1 MTQRFDATSDELS
14 LFLAETAEQL
24 AEVERCLIR
33 LEEGAEPTELVAEL
47 FRNAHSLKGSAAAIG
62 HHRMASLA
70 HALESAMERHRTGG
84 APVTADHTDAYLAVV
99 DALSRLSEEV
109 ASGEES
115 GVDPDRYLQLLAS
128 TGQGAAAPP
137 GAHAG
142 AHAPEPSP
150 GPAGASR
157 SVDGLVELTVSFQPD
172 EPMAAVRA
180 IQLLLRA
187 AEIGSVV
194 ASRPSMA
201 DLERDRF
208 SGHVALTLRSDLPSE
223 EIADALRAVPGVAD
237 IALADRRD
245 TAAAEPAPDASAD
258 EPAARRAESAE
269 ERAAA
274 KDVQTVRIDVARLDA
289 LMALVGELVIDRTRI
304 AQIAARLEAR
314 YGGDGAVEELGV
326 AATHLERISADLQ
339 AEVMKSRLLPVD
351 TVFSRFP
358 RLVRD
363 VARRLGKEVHLEITG
378 RETELDRSVIEEVAD
393 PLVHL
398 IRNAIDHGVE
408 APEAREAAGKPRAG
422 SIRLS
427 ARHEEGHIVVEL
439 EDDGKG
445 IDPQAVGAAALSR
458 GLLGEETLARMSD
471 QEKIDLIFLPGFSL
485 AQGVTD
491 LSGRG
496 VGMDV
501 VRSNVQRLKGS
512 VAIRSTRGKGT
523 CITVKLPLTLAIL
536 RALLVGV
543 AGQRFAIPLTAVVET
558 LRLRDVHL
566 RRMGGADVVRV
577 RGDVLP
583 ILRLQEALRLRVGPR
598 PEAGVGPRPE
608 AGADGKDDRA
618 FVVAVQ
624 TGSRQFGLIVDDLIG
639 EQEIVVK
646 PIGSLAGDI
655 VGISGA
661 TILGDG
667 RVAPILDV
675 NTLIQDATHGA
686 AAPRE
691 RTAPTP
697 PAELAPVPAGY
708 PAAGSGTRP
717 TDGWGYPAPGTPCPE
732 PAALGTFPLS
742 EHSP

>member
-1 MTQRFDATSDELS
+1 VPQRFNATSNELS

-24 AEVERCLIR
+24 AVVERCLIQ
-33 LEEGAEPTELVAEL
+33 LEEGAAPAEPVAEL

-84 APVTADHTDAYLAVV
+84 VPVRADHTDAYLSVV

-115 GVDPDRYLQLLAS
+115 GVDPDHYLGLLAS
-128 TGQGAAAPP
+128 TDQVPVAAPP
-137 GAHAG
+137 AD
-142 AHAPEPSP
+142 APEPAFEAAE
-150 GPAGASR
+150 PAFSDQGAVQLR
-157 SVDGLVELTVSFQPD
+157 VSFQPD

-187 AEIGSVV
+187 GEIATVV
-194 ASRPSMA
+194 ASDPSMA
-201 DLERDRF
+201 DLEQGTF
-208 SGHVALTLRSDLPSE
+208 SGDVALTLRSDLPSDVL
-223 EIADALRAVPGVAD
+223 AAALRVVPGVAD
-237 IALADRRD
+237 IAWLGGR
-245 TAAAEPAPDASAD
+245 AAATAEPSPLAPAD
-258 EPAARRAESAE
+258 ETVVRRSEAAPTSATAEGAE

-274 KDVQTVRIDVARLDA
+274 RGVQTVRIDVARLDA

-304 AQIAARLEAR
+304 AQISARLEAR
-314 YGGDGAVEELGV
+314 YGGDGAVEELAA

-363 VARRLGKEVHLEITG
+363 VARRLGKELHLEIAG

-398 IRNAIDHGVE
+398 IRNAIDHGIE
-408 APEAREAAGKPRAG
+408 TPEAREAAGKPRAG

-427 ARHEEGHIVVEL
+427 ARHEESYILIEL
-439 EDDGKG
+439 DDDGKG
-445 IDPQAVGAAALSR
+445 IDPQAVASAALAR
-458 GLLGEETLARMSD
+458 GLVGEETLARMSD
-471 QEKIDLIFLPGFSL
+471 QEKIDLIFAPGFSL

-512 VAIRSTRGKGT
+512 VAIRSIRGRGT
-523 CITVKLPLTLAIL
+523 CVTVKLPLTLAIL
-536 RALLVGV
+536 RALLIGV

-558 LRLRDVHL
+558 MRLRDVALH
-566 RRMGGADVVRV
+566 RMGGADVVRV
-577 RGDVLP
+577 RGDVVPLV
-583 ILRLQEALRLRVGPR
+583 RLQEALRLTPAGSGHRAESVWSGPQ
-598 PEAGVGPRPE
+598 PS
-608 AGADGKDDRA
+608 AGADRRESRGYIVSVK
-618 FVVAVQ
+618 
-624 TGSRQFGLIVDDLIG
+624 TGSRPFGLIVDELIG

-646 PIGSLAGDI
+646 PIGSLAGDV

-675 NTLIQDATHGA
+675 NTLVQDATRGA
-686 AAPRE
+686 AAPQ
-691 RTAPTP
+691 
-697 PAELAPVPAGY
+697 GY
-708 PAAGSGTRP
+708 PESAAV
-717 TDGWGYPAPGTPCPE
+717 
-732 PAALGTFPLS
+732 
-742 EHSP
+742 

>member
-1 MTQRFDATSDELS
+1 MTARFNATSNELS

-24 AEVERCLIR
+24 AEVERCLIQ
-33 LEEGAEPTELVAEL
+33 LEEGADPTELVAEL

-84 APVTADHTDAYLAVV
+84 APVTAEHTDVYLSVV

-109 ASGEES
+109 TSGEASSVELDDY
-115 GVDPDRYLQLLAS
+115 VRLLAS
-128 TGQGAAAPP
+128 TGQGAAAPSQT
-137 GAHAG
+137 AVA
-142 AHAPEPSP
+142 AAPSQ
-150 GPAGASR
+150 PAVVATPTQPA
-157 SVDGLVELTVSFQPD
+157 DGTAVELAVSFRPD
-172 EPMAAVRA
+172 EPMAVVRA
-180 IQLLLRA
+180 IQLLLHA
-187 AEIGSVV
+187 SELGTVV
-194 ASRPSMA
+194 AAQPSMA
-201 DLERDRF
+201 DLEQDRF
-208 SGHVALTLRSDLPSE
+208 SGELRLTMHSE
-223 EIADALRAVPGVAD
+223 LDQDALVEGLCAVPGVAAV
-237 IALADRRD
+237 ALAELAAQPAED
-245 TAAAEPAPDASAD
+245 AAAVKSAPPVAAAAPA
-258 EPAARRAESAE
+258 EGAE

-274 KDVQTVRIDVARLDA
+274 KGVQTVRIDVARLDA

-314 YGGDGAVEELGV
+314 YGGDGAVEELST
-326 AATHLERISADLQ
+326 AATHLERISSDLQ

-363 VARRLGKEVHLEITG
+363 VARRLGKDVHLEITG
-378 RETELDRSVIEEVAD
+378 RETELDRSVIEEVSD

-398 IRNAIDHGVE
+398 IRNAIDHGIE
-408 APEAREAAGKPRAG
+408 APEAREAAGKPRTG

-427 ARHEEGHIVVEL
+427 ARHEESHIVVEL

-445 IDPQAVGAAALSR
+445 IDPQSVAAAALAR
-458 GLLGEETLARMSD
+458 GLVGEESLARMSD

-512 VAIRSTRGKGT
+512 VAIRSVRGKGT
-523 CITVKLPLTLAIL
+523 CMTVKLPLTLAIL

-558 LRLRDVHL
+558 LRLRDIAL
-566 RRMGGADVVRV
+566 RRMSGADVVRV

-583 ILRLQEALRLRVGPR
+583 VVRLQEALRLG
-598 PEAGVGPRPE
+598 
-608 AGADGKDDRA
+608 AGAHAEDGPPDGQPSIGRNERGY
-618 FVVAVQ
+618 VVAVQ
-624 TGSRQFGLIVDDLIG
+624 TGSRQFGLIVDELIG

-646 PIGSLAGDI
+646 PIGSLAGDV

-675 NTLIQDATHGA
+675 NALIQDATRGA
-686 AAPRE
+686 E
-691 RTAPTP
+691 R
-697 PAELAPVPAGY
+697 
-708 PAAGSGTRP
+708 
-717 TDGWGYPAPGTPCPE
+717 E
-732 PAALGTFPLS
+732 PAAV
-742 EHSP
+742 

>member
-1 MTQRFDATSDELS
+1 MPQRFNATSNELS
-14 LFLAETAEQL
+14 LYLAETAEQL
-24 AEVERCLIR
+24 AVVERCLIQ
-33 LEEGAEPTELVAEL
+33 LEEGAEPAEPVAEL

-84 APVTADHTDAYLAVV
+84 VPVRADHTDAYLSVV

-115 GVDPDRYLQLLAS
+115 GVDPDHYLGLLAS
-128 TGQGAAAPP
+128 TDQVPVAAPP
-137 GAHAG
+137 AD
-142 AHAPEPSP
+142 APEPAVEAAE
-150 GPAGASR
+150 PAFSDQGAVQLR
-157 SVDGLVELTVSFQPD
+157 VSFQPD
-172 EPMAAVRA
+172 EPMAVVRA

-187 AEIGSVV
+187 GELATVV
-194 ASRPSMA
+194 ASEPSMA
-201 DLERDRF
+201 DLEQGTF
-208 SGHVALTLRSDLPSE
+208 SGDVALTLRSDLPS
-223 EIADALRAVPGVAD
+223 DALAATLRVVPGVAD
-237 IALADRRD
+237 IAWFGGR
-245 TAAAEPAPDASAD
+245 AAATAEPSPLAPSDETVVRRSEAASAS
-258 EPAARRAESAE
+258 ATAEGVE

-274 KDVQTVRIDVARLDA
+274 RGVQTVRIDVARLDA

-304 AQIAARLEAR
+304 AQISARLEAR
-314 YGGDGAVEELGV
+314 YGGDGAVEEL
-326 AATHLERISADLQ
+326 AAAAAHLERISADLQ

-363 VARRLGKEVHLEITG
+363 VARRLGKEVHLEIAG

-398 IRNAIDHGVE
+398 IRNAIDHGIE
-408 APEAREAAGKPRAG
+408 TPEAREAAGKARAG

-427 ARHEEGHIVVEL
+427 ARHEESYILVEL

-445 IDPQAVGAAALSR
+445 IDPQAVASAALAR
-458 GLLGEETLARMSD
+458 GLVGEETLARMSD
-471 QEKIDLIFLPGFSL
+471 QEKIDLIFVPGFSL

-512 VAIRSTRGKGT
+512 VAIRSIRGRGT
-523 CITVKLPLTLAIL
+523 CVTVKLPLTLAIL
-536 RALLVGV
+536 RALLIGV

-558 LRLRDVHL
+558 MRLRDVVLH
-566 RRMGGADVVRV
+566 RMGGADVVRV
-577 RGDVLP
+577 RGDVVPLV
-583 ILRLQEALRLRVGPR
+583 RLQEALRLTPAGSGPR
-598 PEAGVGPRPE
+598 AEGVWSGPQPP
-608 AGADGKDDRA
+608 AGADRRESRGYI
-618 FVVAVQ
+618 VSVQ
-624 TGSRQFGLIVDDLIG
+624 TGSRPFGLIVDELIG

-646 PIGSLAGDI
+646 PIGSLAGDV

-675 NTLIQDATHGA
+675 NTLIQDATRAA
-686 AAPRE
+686 AAPQ
-691 RTAPTP
+691 
-697 PAELAPVPAGY
+697 GY
-708 PAAGSGTRP
+708 PESAAV
-717 TDGWGYPAPGTPCPE
+717 
-732 PAALGTFPLS
+732 
-742 EHSP
+742 